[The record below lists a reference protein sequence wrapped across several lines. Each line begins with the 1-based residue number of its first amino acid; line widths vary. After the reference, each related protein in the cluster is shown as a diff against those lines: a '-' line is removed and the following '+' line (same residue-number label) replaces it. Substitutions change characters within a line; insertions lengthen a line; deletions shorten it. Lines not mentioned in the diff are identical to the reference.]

1 MEERKDNDRKEIF
14 SERVRAGKR
23 TYFFDVKA
31 TRSNDYY
38 LTITESK
45 RRYKDDGYSY
55 EKHKIF
61 LYKEDFNKFL
71 KALNSTVDHVKE
83 ELLPEVDF
91 DKFDRDREAN
101 YLAMNNG
108 NSSETKN
115 ETPTD
120 ESATDESAT
129 DESATD
135 ETATDEATADETTAD
150 ETTTDETTTDE
161 TTTDETSESVIES
174 DKEPVKEPEETS
186 SIESELKWD

>member
-1 MEERKDNDRKEIF
+1 MEGNKDNDRKEIF

-45 RRYKDDGYSY
+45 RRYENDSYTY

-71 KALNSTVDHVKE
+71 KALNSTVNHVKE

-91 DKFDRDREAN
+91 DKFDRDREENFKARE
-101 YLAMNNG
+101 NG
-108 NSSETKN
+108 
-115 ETPTD
+115 TPS
-120 ESATDESAT
+120 ESASVAAAEPDSLPDTKLDDISPVES
-129 DESATD
+129 DGESSPEQED
-135 ETATDEATADETTAD
+135 TTA
-150 ETTTDETTTDE
+150 
-161 TTTDETSESVIES
+161 IEN
-174 DKEPVKEPEETS
+174 
-186 SIESELKWD
+186 ELKWD